1 MIKLTSSAFKFC
13 AACVRGAAWCGA
25 ALVVVSLTACTNV
38 LPPQALT
45 HSPQFEPVYPV
56 PAARDT
62 MATGAIYVGRQSD
75 SWFGKGRNFQVGDVI
90 TVLLNESTQAART
103 QNGTITRDS
112 SNTLVPTGMQTYG
125 AGLGGLMKGINLT
138 GGSVSNKGTGAADQ
152 QASLNGSVA
161 VAVVE
166 VMPNGNL
173 VLRGEKQLALTEG
186 TEVIQV
192 AGIIRPE
199 DVAPNNTV
207 QSRRLANAQIA
218 YRGTGDLANATRA
231 GWGTSALL
239 KLWPF

>member
-1 MIKLTSSAFKFC
+1 MNPLTSSAFKFRT
-13 AACVRGAAWCGA
+13 ACIRGAAWCGA
-25 ALVVVSLTACTNV
+25 ALAAASLTACTNV

-56 PAARDT
+56 PTARDT

-103 QNGTITRDS
+103 QNGTISRDS
-112 SNTLVPTGMQTYG
+112 SNTMAPAGLQAYG
-125 AGLGGLMKGINLT
+125 AGLGGLMKGINMT
-138 GGSVSNKGTGAADQ
+138 GGSISNKGTGAADQ